1 MRAGHR
7 ERTSRIPLLLISG
20 HIPMLHSPRR
30 QTEEERLYGVFAED
44 FDDDGGGGGGGG
56 GRSGGRGKQKAQPT
70 HKRGGMMFV
79 KSGGG
84 GGFGMPG

>member
-1 MRAGHR
+1 VLATE
-7 ERTSRIPLLLISG
+7 ERTSRIPLLLTSG

-44 FDDDGGGGGGGG
+44 FDDDGG